1 MVTRHMFERKGDPWD
16 AGAPSADRA
25 LTVGLVT
32 EGTYPFYPGGVSN
45 WCQLLIEGLPDVRF
59 VVVSIVAAPNLRPAV
74 SLPSN
79 VVSLIVVPLWGVS
92 EVAELRP
99 DDAIDRLLGKGRP
112 PAPKSEIA
120 AFAGTFGT
128 FIDLV
133 WGPEAAGQR
142 FVDTLGELAAHLR
155 YYDYD
160 RTMRSQ
166 AVWRAFL
173 SRAEAGY
180 RRADWVDGNERVAL
194 ADVTASMQLLYHW
207 LSVLRVRMPE
217 VDVIHAASAGFAS
230 LPGVARAGISRD
242 DGDTRTR
249 LRLATGEAT
258 TGARSKFLLTEH
270 GLYLRERLLG
280 LTRSPGSR
288 FEKAFQAAFIQRL
301 VEAGYVAADLVT
313 PGCYYNQRWERR
325 LGASPRR
332 LRTIYNGPSPGAFT
346 GDDRTAAPLSDHRVT
361 VLGRIDPLKDLE
373 TLIRAAAVV
382 VELVP
387 DLDLVIYGEAA
398 PENRWYFE
406 RCVALRDQLGLVD
419 NVRFRGYAP
428 SAADAY
434 REGSFVV
441 QSSISEGFPY
451 SVVEAMLIG
460 RAVVA
465 TDVGGV
471 SEAVDDCGILVE
483 PRNPTALAAAMLRLL
498 RDPGLAE
505 KLGVR
510 ARARAATHFTAQRC
524 NADYLMSYQALR
536 AGQRPA
542 IRSQL

>member
-1 MVTRHMFERKGDPWD
+1 MVTRRLSERKANPAD
-16 AGAPSADRA
+16 AGALSADRA

-45 WCQLLIEGLPDVRF
+45 WCRLLIEGLPDVRF
-59 VVVSIVAAPNLRPAV
+59 VVMSIVAAPNLRPIV

-112 PAPKSEIA
+112 CAPQSEIA

-128 FIDLV
+128 FVDLV

-142 FVDTLGELAAHLR
+142 FVDILGELAAHLR
-155 YYDYD
+155 HYDYD

-180 RRADWVDGNERVAL
+180 RRADWVDGNERIAL
-194 ADVTASMQLLYHW
+194 ADVTASMQLLYRW
-207 LSVLRVRMPE
+207 LSVLRVPMPE
-217 VDVIHAASAGFAS
+217 VDVIHAASAGLAS
-230 LPGVARAGISRD
+230 LPGIARRGAAA
-242 DGDTRTR
+242 DGDATRTK
-249 LRLATGEAT
+249 LRVAMNRDT
-258 TGARSKFLLTEH
+258 RVQSRFLLTEH

-288 FEKAFQAAFIQRL
+288 FEKAFQAAFVQRL
-301 VEAGYVAADLVT
+301 VEAGYVAADLVA
-313 PGCYYNQRWERR
+313 PGCHYNQRWETR
-325 LGASPRR
+325 LGASPSR
-332 LRTIYNGPSPGAFT
+332 LRTIYNGPRPGSFL
-346 GDDRTAAPLSDHRVT
+346 GDERTAVPLSDHRVT
-361 VLGRIDPLKDLE
+361 MLGRIDPLKDVE

-382 VELVP
+382 VTSVP

-398 PENRWYFE
+398 PENRWYLE
-406 RCVALRDQLGLVD
+406 RCVALRDQLGLEH

-451 SVVEAMLIG
+451 SVVEAMLSR

-471 SEAVDDCGILVE
+471 GEAVDDCGILVE
-483 PRNPTALAAAMLRLL
+483 PRNSRALAEAMRRLL
-498 RDPGLAE
+498 RDPGLAQQ
-505 KLGVR
+505 LGVR
-510 ARARAATHFTAQRC
+510 ARARAVTHFTAQRC
-524 NADYLMSYQALR
+524 NADYLDSYQALR
-536 AGQRPA
+536 AGQRPL
-542 IRSQL
+542 IGRRL